1 MYATRASLRAMDA
14 FFLRRMERRQ
24 PFTDCD
30 VIYRGERGF
39 SSLPVCGCAEQGNR
53 KIAEGRLVI
62 AQGML
67 AEISLVAQVLEKL
80 GNSCSI

>member
-1 MYATRASLRAMDA
+1 MLS
-14 FFLRRMERRQ
+14 FLRRMERRQ

-39 SSLPVCGCAEQGNR
+39 SSLPLSRGCAGSKVVEKLLQV
-53 KIAEGRLVI
+53 AFVI

-67 AEISLVAQVLEKL
+67 AEITFVAQVLEKL
-80 GNSCSI
+80 Y